1 MLASHQVVKV
11 NTPGN
16 FTKFK
21 SIQKDIGLVET
32 KTLDTAVYKL
42 HETIKLWIAFEP
54 FGFCTYKLNLKN
66 QKSQNI
72 RWCKTWSMWWY
83 KSKKWKKGNE

>member
-1 MLASHQVVKV
+1 MNTQYYNEKDHSSVLITLSAINLNTFVCTVNLKLMLASHQVVKV

-42 HETIKLWIAFEP
+42 HETIKL
-54 FGFCTYKLNLKN
+54 
-66 QKSQNI
+66 
-72 RWCKTWSMWWY
+72 
-83 KSKKWKKGNE
+83 